1 MKNKKVICLI
11 AIILVIISIG
21 LILAGFYFMSGN
33 EKSNNEEFEV
43 YILNEPTF
51 PLEID
56 EAVEEFWGEEEMEK
70 AMYTVA
76 YDGYK
81 FLLYDDGKVAY
92 TDPEA
97 ETDTLVQKGIVVN
110 EEGEQ
115 LVAYKFIAIE
125 SGEAYFVSSDKKLYK
140 VSTDGFI
147 NEADELSSQL
157 INDSPVYSFSYKK
170 DSKETVIVTFENG
183 KTYSIN
189 DVLYKVS
196 YKLYEN

>member
-1 MKNKKVICLI
+1 MKNKKVIFLI

-81 FLLYDDGKVAY
+81 FLLY
-92 TDPEA
+92 ERR
-97 ETDTLVQKGIVVN
+97 
-110 EEGEQ
+110 
-115 LVAYKFIAIE
+115 
-125 SGEAYFVSSDKKLYK
+125 
-140 VSTDGFI
+140 
-147 NEADELSSQL
+147 LSR
-157 INDSPVYSFSYKK
+157 
-170 DSKETVIVTFENG
+170 
-183 KTYSIN
+183 
-189 DVLYKVS
+189 
-196 YKLYEN
+196 